1 MDRFDRIYD
10 LHKILSASRYPVSRK
25 RLEDELECSRA
36 TVKRIIESMRLYLNA
51 PIAYDRK
58 LNGYYYETGN
68 ESGEVMY
75 ELPGI
80 WFNAS
85 ELQALLTVQQLLQD
99 VQPGLFERQLAPLRE
114 KIDGLL
120 QLQQGDAG
128 DLGGRIR
135 ILHLASRP
143 GSEWFQLIA
152 GATAQRRQL
161 EIDYYARSSDASTC
175 RRISPQRLVHYR
187 DNWYLDAWC
196 YTREALRTFSLDAI
210 ESARQL
216 EMPAD
221 DVAEEELKTHFT
233 SAYGIFSGE
242 ATDEAVL
249 HFSAESARWVAN
261 EAWHAQQQGEWLD
274 SGKYQMRIPYA
285 NPTELVMDI
294 LRYGSNVEVIAPESL
309 RQMVIQR
316 LRNALEHYQQHE

>member
-114 KIDGLL
+114 RIDDLL
-120 QLQQGDAG
+120 QLQQGESG
-128 DLGGRIR
+128 DLSGRIR

-161 EIDYYARSSDASTC
+161 EIDYYARSSDTSS
-175 RRISPQRLVHYR
+175 RRCISPQRLVHYR

-196 YTREALRTFSLDAI
+196 HTRDALRTFSLDAI

-216 EMPAD
+216 ETAAD
-221 DVAEEELKTHFT
+221 DVGEKELKTHFT

-309 RQMVIQR
+309 RQLVSRR
-316 LRNALEHYQQHE
+316 LHDALAQYQ